1 MDMKQKI
8 SSHTVSEKYPWK
20 PDVMA
25 TKGSSIIYV
34 RVGSWRSWGG
44 RGIIFT
50 GSTLVAQMTNETRLC
65 LVMVLYLAYICSPIA
80 LVSIVFPL
88 MVHGRVR
95 GLPSPPMVVTRTLSR
110 RIHRVTNRADSI
122 IRHATSVFMTYTMY
136 QSFGDEHIDNLTGCS
151 KHHNITVI
159 VAHTSWWPL

>member
-1 MDMKQKI
+1 MGTIQAGTLLGDL
-8 SSHTVSEKYPWK
+8 
-20 PDVMA
+20 
-25 TKGSSIIYV
+25 
-34 RVGSWRSWGG
+34 G

-65 LVMVLYLAYICSPIA
+65 LAMVLYLAYICPPIA
-80 LVSIVFPL
+80 LVSFVFPL

-122 IRHATSVFMTYTMY
+122 IGHATSVFMTYTMY
-136 QSFGDEHIDNLTGCS
+136 QSFGDEHIDNPTGCS

-159 VAHTSWWPL
+159 VANTSW